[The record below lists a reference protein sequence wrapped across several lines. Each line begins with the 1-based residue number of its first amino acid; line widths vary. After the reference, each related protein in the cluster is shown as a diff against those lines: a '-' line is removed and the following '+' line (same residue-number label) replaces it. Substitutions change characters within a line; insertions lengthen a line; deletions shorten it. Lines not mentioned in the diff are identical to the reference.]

1 MSNLE
6 SYLRLPLEKF
16 SGWGRGGGGETIEDP
31 NEEEKIGD
39 GINGGKPLEDNG
51 NGRYSRRVLS
61 QYQFDQVLYF
71 DLSTCCM
78 LIFLTNPAKECH

>member
-51 NGRYSRRVLS
+51 NGEVIGTVVGETRGEAVKTK
-61 QYQFDQVLYF
+61 DEG
-71 DLSTCCM
+71 
-78 LIFLTNPAKECH
+78 NE

>member
-1 MSNLE
+1 M
-6 SYLRLPLEKF
+6 RLPLEKF

-51 NGRYSRRVLS
+51 NGEVIGTVVGETRGEAIKSNAFEKKMNR
-61 QYQFDQVLYF
+61 FW
-71 DLSTCCM
+71 
-78 LIFLTNPAKECH
+78 I

>member
-1 MSNLE
+1 M
-6 SYLRLPLEKF
+6 EKF

-51 NGRYSRRVLS
+51 NGEVIGTVVGETLGEAIKSNAFEMKMNR
-61 QYQFDQVLYF
+61 
-71 DLSTCCM
+71 
-78 LIFLTNPAKECH
+78 FLLLLHTWWP